1 MTTTQRF
8 GRIGLSIA
16 LIGTL
21 LGACD
26 DNDDDTGS
34 DTNAQRRD
42 AGENPDASVRTTGR
56 AGRGGSGGA
65 TARAGTGGTGGST
78 TATTGGTGGTSASG
92 GRGGAG
98 GTSATGGTGG
108 TAGNGGIG
116 GTTNVQLSDAQI
128 AAFTSTANLGEVSL
142 GMLALTRVMLP
153 AVRDFAQMMI
163 SMHTAAQTRQNA
175 VLNTLGLTIAASP
188 LSTQLE
194 NDAMQVT
201 AQLNAAAA
209 NQFDLAYIRSQV
221 DIHAKV
227 LTIVDDQLL
236 PNVSATALRA
246 DLTLTRSE
254 VVSHL
259 AAARVLLEQ
268 LENAS
273 DAGVP

>member
-1 MTTTQRF
+1 
-8 GRIGLSIA
+8 
-16 LIGTL
+16 
-21 LGACD
+21 
-26 DNDDDTGS
+26 
-34 DTNAQRRD
+34 
-42 AGENPDASVRTTGR
+42 
-56 AGRGGSGGA
+56 
-65 TARAGTGGTGGST
+65 
-78 TATTGGTGGTSASG
+78 
-92 GRGGAG
+92 
-98 GTSATGGTGG
+98 
-108 TAGNGGIG
+108 
-116 GTTNVQLSDAQI
+116 
-128 AAFTSTANLGEVSL
+128 
-142 GMLALTRVMLP
+142 MLALTRVMLP